1 MTADGSLMLLEIKLP
16 SRGPMENSYQDALIA
31 GTDLKFHQITLPLFI
46 KLLLLILMLD
56 GLLKNW
62 LMENMLSKEIPGYI
76 LQDVRPV

>member
-16 SRGPMENSYQDALIA
+16 SRDPMENSYQDALIA
-31 GTDLKFHQITLPLFI
+31 GMDLKFHQITLPLSI

-76 LQDVRPV
+76 LQEGY